1 MKEAQK
7 SVGHFISEFYRNNA
21 TDPSILI
28 NAVVGEA
35 IKGKFFGI
43 VNSPAGPYRLVKVSF
58 GVLSKEGF
66 VLNPL
71 LADVLFWWAEGRLW
85 IVPDTCL
92 ITGTDTPAGGRLTV
106 LDIDRRGEFIELK
119 RTMKISD
126 LREFIQSRIV
136 AGKLEGK

>member
-1 MKEAQK
+1 MNSEQT
-7 SVGHFISEFYRNNA
+7 VGHFISEFYRNNS

-28 NAVVGEA
+28 NAVVDEA
-35 IKGKFFGI
+35 LKETRFFGV
-43 VNSPAGPYRLVKVSF
+43 VNLPAGPYRLVSVSL
-58 GVLSKEGF
+58 GVLMQPIS
-66 VLNPL
+66 VSTLY
-71 LADVLFWWAEGRLW
+71 FWWAEGRLW

-106 LDIDRRGEFIELK
+106 LDIERRDEFIELK